1 MQNSD
6 DWTTMHSTFIGTG
19 LKAGRVSSLQPYI
32 FARLKPEIS
41 ATSRGA
47 LAMQMHICEPNVVTL
62 HQ

>member
-32 FARLKPEIS
+32 FARLKP

-47 LAMQMHICEPNVVTL
+47 PAMQMHFCELNAVAP